1 MNNKVFHNIIFE
13 HLNNIYSYIL
23 TPKEINDLSF
33 EVIKLSTNRKVKKKI
48 FNTRGYY
55 ISYLC

>member
-23 TPKEINDLSF
+23 TPKEINDLTF
-33 EVIKLSTNRKVKKKI
+33 EVIKLSTNRKVKKF

>member
-23 TPKEINDLSF
+23 TPKEINDLTF

-55 ISYLC
+55 FSYLC

>member
-23 TPKEINDLSF
+23 TPKEINDLTF
-33 EVIKLSTNRKVKKKI
+33 EVIKLSTNRKVKKKN
-48 FNTRGYY
+48 F
-55 ISYLC
+55 